1 MEEGKEIQVL
11 NRLTCNKYDSL
22 SLLKTLKP
30 TRRERERERERGKNR
45 RLKQICSRFLF
56 IVFSLFTC
64 ASSFHVLKIKSN

>member
-30 TRRERERERERGKNR
+30 SRREREREREER
-45 RLKQICSRFLF
+45 IED
-56 IVFSLFTC
+56 
-64 ASSFHVLKIKSN
+64 

>member
-30 TRRERERERERGKNR
+30 TRRERERERGKNR